1 MLPLIFIAL
10 KNDKYNNSL
19 FSSWSLTRS
28 NYLLFGLSLLVI
40 IIGYI
45 IMYTGETDSV
55 QATKVSPVI
64 LTIGY
69 CVLIPISILY
79 KSKK

>member
-1 MLPLIFIAL
+1 M

-19 FSSWSLTRS
+19 FSSWSFTRS
-28 NYLLFGLSLLVI
+28 NYMLFGFSLFVILFGYLV
-40 IIGYI
+40 
-45 IMYTGETDSV
+45 MYTGETDSV
-55 QATKVSPVI
+55 QSTKISPVI

>member
-1 MLPLIFIAL
+1 M

-19 FSSWSLTRS
+19 FSSWSFTRL
-28 NYLLFGLSLLVI
+28 NYMLFGFSLLVI
-40 IIGYI
+40 LIGYFV
-45 IMYTGETDSV
+45 MYTGETDSI

-79 KSKK
+79 RSKK